1 VDNYSYAFTDDTPT
15 IIATGE
21 TRYTPTGAF
30 YLSRCNLT
38 TKLGYRNTDGAGAY
52 INTMLDYAVKVA
64 PWNIE
69 NYSFGFSV
77 LRDYDLKEYLLTYTL
92 KATTGRPVRL
102 LDPNVLSHEFTFDL
116 PSNEIYLNEATT
128 VAGSLTKGFR
138 LQNDI

>member
-1 VDNYSYAFTDDTPT
+1 LELTVFYSHG
-15 IIATGE
+15 ATLL
-21 TRYTPTGAF
+21 P
-30 YLSRCNLT
+30 SI
-38 TKLGYRNTDGAGAY
+38 GYRNTDGAGAY

-77 LRDYDLKEYLLTYTL
+77 LRDYDLKNTLLTYTL
-92 KATTGRPVRL
+92 KATTGRRRL

-128 VAGSLTKGFR
+128 VAGSLT
-138 LQNDI
+138 